1 MQQHR
6 ELEVAF
12 FIIIILSGVYV
23 AYDVLAEPAGG
34 HPFGHLLGITGTLL
48 MVMTETLY
56 SLRKRT
62 RLLNRVGPARW
73 WLSFHIVTGLVG
85 PFLVLM
91 HTGLQFRGLAG
102 VTALLTAVVVASGF
116 TGRYLYTALQAG
128 IRASTM
134 SQQQLENQA
143 AEIQQSLAQLAAEKP
158 AQLRQIS
165 QQLHNRYAQSSW
177 WARWQRRRQLQKLVK
192 QLEQTEARQQ
202 QHLAQIRRQ
211 QDRLHRQAAHLG
223 RSRRLF
229 QFWHTVHIPI
239 GLALFTAV
247 AFHILAALYFRAGLF
262 K

>member
-6 ELEVAF
+6 ELEVSF

-23 AYDVLAEPAGG
+23 AYDILAEPAGG
-34 HPFGHLLGITGTLL
+34 HPFGHWLGIIGTLL

-62 RLLNRVGPARW
+62 RLLNRYGPVRW

-102 VTALLTAVVVASGF
+102 LTALLTAVVVVSGF
-116 TGRYLYTALQAG
+116 IGRYLYTALQGG
-128 IRASTM
+128 IRS
-134 SQQQLENQA
+134 SQISHQQLEMEA
-143 AEIQQSLAQLAAEKP
+143 SHIQQTITQLEVNKP
-158 AQLRQIS
+158 AQVRAITRQLQAEYS
-165 QQLHNRYAQSSW
+165 QSSW
-177 WARWQRRRQLQKLVK
+177 WGHWRYGRALQHALHTLEKETAGQQRQLV
-192 QLEQTEARQQ
+192 
-202 QHLAQIRRQ
+202 QIRQQ
-211 QDRLHRQAAHLG
+211 QDRLDRQAARLG
-223 RSRRLF
+223 QTRWLF

-247 AFHILAALYFRAGLF
+247 AIHIIAAFYFRAGLF
-262 K
+262 R

>member
-6 ELEVAF
+6 ELEASF

-23 AYDVLAEPAGG
+23 AYDILAEPAGG
-34 HPFGHLLGITGTLL
+34 HPFGHWLGIIGTLL

-62 RLLNRVGPARW
+62 RLLNRYGPVRW

-102 VTALLTAVVVASGF
+102 LTALLTAVVVISGF
-116 TGRYLYTALQAG
+116 IGRYLYTALQGG
-128 IRASTM
+128 IRS
-134 SQQQLENQA
+134 SQLSHQQLEMEANH
-143 AEIQQSLAQLAAEKP
+143 IQQIINQQELEKP
-158 AQLRQIS
+158 AQVRAIS
-165 QQLHNRYAQSSW
+165 
-177 WARWQRRRQLQKLVK
+177 RQLQTAYTQDSWWGRWRYGRALQHALHNLEKETAVQHQ
-192 QLEQTEARQQ
+192 QLAR
-202 QHLAQIRRQ
+202 IRRDQ
-211 QDRLHRQAAHLG
+211 ERLDRQAARLG
-223 RSRRLF
+223 QTRWLF

-247 AFHILAALYFRAGLF
+247 AIHILAAFYFRVGLF
-262 K
+262 R

>member
-12 FIIIILSGVYV
+12 FVIIILSGVYV
-23 AYDVLAEPAGG
+23 AYDILAEPAGG
-34 HPFGHLLGITGTLL
+34 HPFGHWLGIIGTLL

-62 RLLNRVGPARW
+62 RLLNRYGPVRW

-91 HTGLQFRGLAG
+91 HTGRQFRGLAG
-102 VTALLTAVVVASGF
+102 LTALLTAVVVVSGF
-116 TGRYLYTALQAG
+116 IGRYLYTALQSG
-128 IRASTM
+128 IRS
-134 SQQQLENQA
+134 SQFSYQQLEAEA
-143 AEIQQSLAQLAAEKP
+143 ATVQETIIELETNKP
-158 AQLRQIS
+158 AQVRAITRQLQAEYS
-165 QQLHNRYAQSSW
+165 QSSW
-177 WARWQRRRQLQKLVK
+177 WGRWRYGRALQHALHTLEKETAGQQRQ
-192 QLEQTEARQQ
+192 
-202 QHLAQIRRQ
+202 LAQIRQQ
-211 QDRLHRQAAHLG
+211 QDRLDRQAARLG
-223 RSRRLF
+223 QTRWLF

-247 AFHILAALYFRAGLF
+247 AIHILAAFYFRAGLF

>member
-1 MQQHR
+1 MQRPR

-23 AYDVLAEPAGG
+23 AYDILAEPAGG
-34 HPFGHLLGITGTLL
+34 HPFGHWLGIIGTLL

-62 RLLNRVGPARW
+62 RLLNQAGPVRW

-102 VTALLTAVVVASGF
+102 LTALLTAVVVFSGF
-116 TGRYLYTALQAG
+116 IGRYLYTALQSG
-128 IRASTM
+128 IRS
-134 SQQQLENQA
+134 SQLSHQQLESQA
-143 AEIQQSLAQLAAEKP
+143 DGIQQAIAQLEAAKP
-158 AQLRQIS
+158 TQVRHITHDLQAKYQP
-165 QQLHNRYAQSSW
+165 SSW
-177 WARWQRRRQLQKLVK
+177 WSRWRYRRA
-192 QLEQTEARQQ
+192 LERALNSLEKEEAAQQQNLTRIRQQ
-202 QHLAQIRRQ
+202 QA
-211 QDRLHRQAAHLG
+211 RLDRQAAHLG
-223 RSRRLF
+223 QTRWLF
-229 QFWHTVHIPI
+229 QFWHTVHIPL

-247 AFHILAALYFRAGLF
+247 TIHILAAFYFRAGLF